1 MRMSYDLLLKGG
13 TVIDGTGRARFAA
26 DVAVSGD
33 RIVAVEPHLSPSQAT
48 TVCDVRG
55 LVICPGFIDHHTH
68 YDAQVLWDPLVTCSP
83 WHGVTSIIM
92 GNCGVGLA
100 PCKPADRDT
109 LVGDLVTVEGMSLEV
124 LERGVRWAWESVGEY
139 LDALGTNG
147 LGVNVG
153 LMVPLSP
160 LRQYV
165 LGPESKER
173 AATAQEIQHL
183 QALFREA
190 MEAGAFGFSTTVL
203 PQHLGFQGR
212 PLPCRLASR
221 DELGAL
227 ARVLRELGRGSIE
240 IALTRS
246 PGMLSDDEY
255 DLLTFLLTQSQR
267 PVTWLGLL
275 QKPEAPPDAWKA
287 ALNRVVPLF
296 DRGYLPL
303 GQVPCHYKSAR
314 FSLKRPFIFGNF
326 DCWKVVFDQPEEEQR
341 RLYASPAFRRAFRE
355 EMRQPRLFTGQW
367 DNLSVFTAAKPE
379 LQQLVDTD
387 LATLSQQRGKDP
399 LDLFFDLALEDDL
412 HMQFLYEFGQV
423 NQEMLTHPHTLIG
436 LSDGGAHADMRCEAG
451 YATYLLGTVV
461 REQQMLPLEDA
472 IRRLTSVPAQVFGV
486 PLRGTVAPGMIADLV
501 VFDPDTVGCGKQEPV
516 HDFPGGGLRYIEKAT
531 GVVHTIVNGR
541 ILFSN
546 GEAQGILPGRVL
558 RAHLAR

>member
-1 MRMSYDLLLKGG
+1 MSYDLLLKGG
-13 TVIDGTGRARFAA
+13 TVVDGSGRPGFVA
-26 DVAVSGD
+26 DVAITGD
-33 RIVAVEPHLSPSQAT
+33 RIVAVEPNLAHTQAAS
-48 TVCDVRG
+48 VIDARG
-55 LVICPGFIDHHTH
+55 MVVCPGFIDHHTH

-100 PCKPADRDT
+100 PCKPKDREA
-109 LVGDLVTVEGMSLEV
+109 LVGDLVNVEGMSLDV
-124 LERGVRWAWESVGEY
+124 LQKGVQWSWESIQEY
-139 LDALGTNG
+139 LDAITNNG
-147 LGVNVG
+147 LGINVG

-165 LGPESKER
+165 LGDESKER
-173 AATAQEIQHL
+173 AASEKEIQQL
-183 QALFREA
+183 RALFRAA

-221 DELGAL
+221 AELAAL
-227 ARVLRELGRGSIE
+227 SGVLKELKRGSIE

-255 DLLTFLLTQSQR
+255 DLLTFLLMQSER

-275 QKPEAPPDAWKA
+275 QKPEAPPDAWKG

-314 FSLKRPFIFGNF
+314 FSLQRPFIFGNF
-326 DCWKVVFDQPEEEQR
+326 DCWKVVFDRPLAEQKQ
-341 RLYASPAFRRAFRE
+341 LYASAEFRTAFRE
-355 EMRQPRLFTGQW
+355 EMKQPRLFTGQW
-367 DNLSVFTAAKPE
+367 NNMSVFTVNKPE
-379 LQQLVDTD
+379 LKPLLEID
-387 LATLSQQRGKDP
+387 LETLGKQRGKDP
-399 LDLFFDLALEDDL
+399 VDVFFDLALEDDL
-412 HMQFLYEFGQV
+412 NMQFLYEFGHV
-423 NQEMLTHPHTLIG
+423 NPEMLTHPHTLVG

-451 YATYLLGTVV
+451 YSTYLLGTIV
-461 REQQMLPLEDA
+461 REKQMLPLEEA

-486 PLRGTVAPGMIADLV
+486 PLRGTVASGMIADLV
-501 VFDPDTVGCGKQEPV
+501 VFDPDKVACGKQEAV
-516 HDFPGGGLRYIEKAT
+516 NDFPGGGLRYIEKSSGIA
-531 GVVHTIVNGR
+531 HTIVNGR
-541 ILFSN
+541 VLYAH
-546 GEAQGILPGRVL
+546 GEVQQGMPGRVL
-558 RAHLAR
+558 RSNTLS